1 MSLENSEKKC
11 IAVHLPIDL
20 YEKLNAHKSQT
31 GQSQSS
37 LIISF
42 LERGLATTDQS
53 ANAQPFLFFA
63 KVRID
68 LAKMPEMGQKLQSG
82 ELDTSQL
89 VVTYC
94 LKDDP
99 AVGLSFWKA
108 SSVADF
114 ESNFAQ
120 MLPYY
125 KEVIEVMQVVTP
137 TDAMNLL
144 LEKMRI
150 ANK

>member
-20 YEKLNAHKSQT
+20 YEKLNACKSKS
-31 GQSQSS
+31 GQSQSN
-37 LIISF
+37 LIIG
-42 LERGLATTDQS
+42 LIERGLATTDQS
-53 ANAQPFLFFA
+53 PAVQSLLFFA

-68 LAKMPEMGQKLQSG
+68 PAKMPELGRKLQNG
-82 ELDTSQL
+82 ELITSQL
-89 VVTYC
+89 MVTYC

-120 MLPYY
+120 MVPYY
-125 KEVIEVMQVVTP
+125 KEVIDVTQVVTP
-137 TDAMNLL
+137 TDAMNLIL
-144 LEKMRI
+144 AEMKMS
-150 ANK
+150 K